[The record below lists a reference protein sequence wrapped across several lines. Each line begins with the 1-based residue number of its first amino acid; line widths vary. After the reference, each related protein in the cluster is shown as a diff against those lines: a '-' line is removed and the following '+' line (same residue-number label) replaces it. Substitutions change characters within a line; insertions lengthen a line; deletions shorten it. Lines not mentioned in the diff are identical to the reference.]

1 MPFHFPLESVL
12 HLRQSVEHQQELR
25 LRAMNRQLNKLRH
38 SIEQVDARIRELHMR
53 SAENLAAGTTAAELR
68 FVLTTEISLR
78 RQGQKLDE
86 ELIRLRAARDQ
97 QENIFRR
104 ARRERETFESLR
116 ERQRSAYGQEKKRRE
131 QRHMDDLFLLIR
143 ACRPS

>member
-25 LRAMNRQLNKLRH
+25 LRTINQQVNKLRH
-38 SIEQVDARIRELHMR
+38 SIEQVDYRIRELHMR
-53 SAENLAAGTTAAELR
+53 SIENLAAGTTAAELR
-68 FVLTTEISLR
+68 FVLTTETSLR

-86 ELIRLRAARDQ
+86 ELIRLRVTRDQ
-97 QENIFRR
+97 QEKSFRQ
-104 ARRERETFESLR
+104 ARREREIFENLR
-116 ERQRSAYGQEKKRRE
+116 ERQKRAYELEKGRRD